1 MMSNEELKR
10 GITFDEILRMFKYP
24 PYDKEEEETKDDN
37 HYHPGGFVQDFGEDD
52 IPVVKVA
59 PPPVDK
65 LPTPPLEYWEGL
77 Q

>member
-10 GITFDEILRMFKYP
+10 GVTFDEILRMFKYP
-24 PYDKEEEETKDDN
+24 PYDKEEDDVIKPVDIN
-37 HYHPGGFVQDFGEDD
+37 CNNDNGFVQDFGPDT

-59 PPPVDK
+59 PPPLDY
-65 LPTPPLEYWEGL
+65 LEGL